1 MPTDMK
7 PDFIDLPDFQT
18 YPEEEMKER
27 AKSFYEEIKRRRTV
41 RDYSDRP
48 VPKEVIEHCLLAGGT
63 APNGAN
69 LQPWHFAVVQDPEIK
84 KQIRIA
90 AEKEERE
97 FYNGKAP
104 QEWIEALEHLGT
116 DENKP
121 FLETAPCLIVVF
133 SKAHDV
139 RDDGKIVKHYYTSES
154 TGIATGMLI
163 TALHMSGLA
172 TLTHTPSPMKFLNE
186 ILDRPKNERAFLVLV
201 VGYPADDAKVPNIT
215 KKPLDQIATYH

>member
-1 MPTDMK
+1 MK

-27 AKSFYEEIKRRRTV
+27 AKAFYEEIKRRRTV

-48 VPKEVIEHCLLAGGT
+48 VPREVIEHCLLAGGT

-97 FYNGKAP
+97 FYNGK
-104 QEWIEALEHLGT
+104 
-116 DENKP
+116 
-121 FLETAPCLIVVF
+121 
-133 SKAHDV
+133 S
-139 RDDGKIVKHYYTSES
+139 
-154 TGIATGMLI
+154 ATRV
-163 TALHMSGLA
+163 
-172 TLTHTPSPMKFLNE
+172 
-186 ILDRPKNERAFLVLV
+186 D
-201 VGYPADDAKVPNIT
+201 
-215 KKPLDQIATYH
+215 